1 MRDIFLVFVGGGM
14 GSLARFMV
22 VKFYQQWKPAFPYA
36 TLTANFLSCL
46 VFGIVVMLGVQRLN
60 VSFNLKLLLIT
71 GFCGGFS
78 TYSAFAFET
87 VEMLK
92 AGQNGIAII
101 NIIINF
107 ALSVT
112 GLFVGFWLGRLTFSL

>member
-1 MRDIFLVFVGGGM
+1 MKDIALVFVGGGV
-14 GSLARFMV
+14 GSIARYAV
-22 VKFYQQWKPAFPYA
+22 GRFYQQWKPAFPYA

-46 VFGIVVMLGVQRLN
+46 IFGIVVMLGLQRLN
-60 VSFNLKLLLIT
+60 ISNSLKLLLLT

-78 TYSAFAFET
+78 TYSAFTFET

-92 AGQNGIAII
+92 AGQTGMAVI

-112 GLFVGFWLGRLTFSL
+112 GLFIGFWLGRLIFSV

>member
-1 MRDIFLVFVGGGM
+1 MREVALVFVGGGA
-14 GSLARFMV
+14 GSLARFFV
-22 VKFYQQWKPAFPYA
+22 GKFYQQWKPAFPYA
-36 TLTANFLSCL
+36 TLTANFLSCII
-46 VFGIVVMLGVQRLN
+46 FGVVVMLGVQRLN
-60 VSFNLKLLLIT
+60 LSLNIKLLLIT

-78 TYSAFAFET
+78 TYSSFTFET

-92 AGQNGIAII
+92 AGQNGMAII

-112 GLFVGFWLGRLTFSL
+112 GLYIGFWLGRLIFSI